1 MALFGRDA
9 DAHWLHLSPIP
20 PVESTRPWV
29 GILAV
34 MLAAFVSTLSSRL
47 TNFGVADIGGA
58 IGASVDERAWI
69 TTSFSAAQM
78 LMGPISVWLGMVYG
92 PRRTLMAGAMVFGF
106 AELLLPLSQGLDSFL
121 LLHFIAGL
129 GSGTFVPLAIGVVVR
144 NMPRAYWPVGISVY
158 AMNLEL
164 SLNIAATL
172 EGWHLDHGGWQ
183 WIFWQNLPLTLA
195 LIACIYAG
203 IAREPIKHDV
213 RLKGDYW
220 GMLFAGLGFALLYAG
235 LDQGNRLDWTSSGLV
250 VGLLSGAALLILAF
264 VLHGHRNPDA
274 FIDFNFMAQRNIAP
288 MMLLLVIG
296 RLLVLSSNFIVP
308 QFLTQVAGFRPQ
320 QVGQILLWVALP
332 QFIIGPVV
340 GLTLRYVDAR
350 IMLVI
355 GMSLILAAC
364 LQASQ
369 LTCAWSEDDFIPSML
384 MQALGQTM
392 LLTSLIYYTVRHLN
406 PVQVITFGAVV
417 QTFRLL
423 GGELASALVQTY
435 TRVAT
440 QVHSNLL
447 GIHVMAGDVAVA
459 GRLSGFTHGALNR
472 YGVLDPGNAP
482 RAMALLSNQVRQQA
496 ATLAYSDA
504 FMLSAGTAVLG
515 ILLITLLRKP
525 PT

>member
-1 MALFGRDA
+1 M
-9 DAHWLHLSPIP
+9 
-20 PVESTRPWV
+20 
-29 GILAV
+29 
-34 MLAAFVSTLSSRL
+34 
-47 TNFGVADIGGA
+47 
-58 IGASVDERAWI
+58 
-69 TTSFSAAQM
+69 
-78 LMGPISVWLGMVYG
+78 
-92 PRRTLMAGAMVFGF
+92 
-106 AELLLPLSQGLDSFL
+106 
-121 LLHFIAGL
+121 
-129 GSGTFVPLAIGVVVR
+129 
-144 NMPRAYWPVGISVY
+144 
-158 AMNLEL
+158 
-164 SLNIAATL
+164 
-172 EGWHLDHGGWQ
+172 
-183 WIFWQNLPLTLA
+183 
-195 LIACIYAG
+195 
-203 IAREPIKHDV
+203 
-213 RLKGDYW
+213 
-220 GMLFAGLGFALLYAG
+220 
-235 LDQGNRLDWTSSGLV
+235 
-250 VGLLSGAALLILAF
+250 
-264 VLHGHRNPDA
+264 
-274 FIDFNFMAQRNIAP
+274 
-288 MMLLLVIG
+288 
-296 RLLVLSSNFIVP
+296 
-308 QFLTQVAGFRPQ
+308 
-320 QVGQILLWVALP
+320 
-332 QFIIGPVV
+332 

-369 LTCAWSEDDFIPSML
+369 LTFAWSEDDFIPSML

-447 GIHVMAGDVAVA
+447 GIHVMAGDGAVV
-459 GRLSGFTHGALNR
+459 GRLSGFTHGPLNR

-525 PT
+525 PA